1 MASSKILQDNRDEI
15 LRIAGAHGAHSVR
28 VFGSVSRGEAGTN
41 KASEEVAL
49 EDEEKRRYVELALE
63 RARYEAKRAERQFDQ
78 VEPENRLVAAE
89 LEGRWNGALAQV
101 AELESRLQ
109 ELKYKPHRSATNKND
124 GCLRWERICADYG
137 MSRKRR

>member
-1 MASSKILQDNRDEI
+1 MASSKILQDKRDEI

-89 LEGRWNGALAQV
+89 LEGRWNGALPRWLNWRV
-101 AELESRLQ
+101 G
-109 ELKYKPHRSATNKND
+109 YRS
-124 GCLRWERICADYG
+124 
-137 MSRKRR
+137 